1 MKGRKSLYPLWALI
15 PALVIYTVFSVIPI
29 LISFVF
35 SFTNWNIER
44 LYEPVFIGLANYGE
58 LLKDPVFIRSIA
70 NTFIFAALTTI
81 LKTTLGFLLALALVK
96 KVAARGILRTIY
108 YAPCVISIT
117 VVGVL
122 FESILA
128 NRGLLKML

>member
-44 LYEPVFIGLANYGE
+44 LYEPVFIGLANYWE

-81 LKTTLGFLLALALVK
+81 
-96 KVAARGILRTIY
+96 
-108 YAPCVISIT
+108 
-117 VVGVL
+117 
-122 FESILA
+122 
-128 NRGLLKML
+128 

>member
-44 LYEPVFIGLANYGE
+44 LYEPVFIGLANYVE
-58 LLKDPVFIRSIA
+58 LLKDPVFIRCGMEQDEVHVP
-70 NTFIFAALTTI
+70 AAAVC
-81 LKTTLGFLLALALVK
+81 G
-96 KVAARGILRTIY
+96 Y
-108 YAPCVISIT
+108 YP
-117 VVGVL
+117 
-122 FESILA
+122 EP
-128 NRGLLKML
+128 